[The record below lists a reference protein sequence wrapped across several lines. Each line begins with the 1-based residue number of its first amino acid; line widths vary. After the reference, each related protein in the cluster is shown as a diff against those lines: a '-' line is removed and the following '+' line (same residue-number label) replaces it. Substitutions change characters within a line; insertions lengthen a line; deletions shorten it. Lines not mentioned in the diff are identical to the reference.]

1 MEGVSWRGGVQN
13 LEKLGASAEGAKH
26 IIVTFSSSYKKE
38 GVQNIKKQKKSRA
51 LRARNRGVQLIE

>member
-1 MEGVSWRGGVQN
+1 MEGGPWRGGVQN
-13 LEKLGASAEGAKH
+13 LEKLGAEGAKH
-26 IIVTFSSSYKKE
+26 IIVAFSCSSKNE